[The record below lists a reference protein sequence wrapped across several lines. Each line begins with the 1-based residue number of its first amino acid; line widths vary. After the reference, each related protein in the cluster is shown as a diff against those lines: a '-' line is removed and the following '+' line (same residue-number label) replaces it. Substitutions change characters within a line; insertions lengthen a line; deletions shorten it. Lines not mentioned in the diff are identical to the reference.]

1 MKKVTLIIFVLFLLT
16 SIGYGQSAGLVL
28 QTGLT
33 ASYSKTPNLTSA
45 NQAHYGWMAGADAR
59 ILDGGL
65 YFLLGAQYHQTQ
77 ILSTGK
83 PEFFTNDLEM
93 MKFRLGMG
101 FTIVQLSYKSFI
113 RSKVLGSV
121 NFILDGPDTNPYF
134 PNSPQPAN
142 LNDSSLGLTTGIG
155 LTLGSLDFDLD
166 FEYGLLNVVFKQP
179 KSTFDSFTF
188 MVGFH
193 F

>member
-1 MKKVTLIIFVLFLLT
+1 MKKVAFILFALFQFAL
-16 SIGYGQSAGLVL
+16 IGYGQTAGLVL

-33 ASYSKTPNLTSA
+33 ASYSKTPNLTA
-45 NQAHYGWMAGADAR
+45 AKQAHYGWMAGADAR

-65 YFLLGAQYHQTQ
+65 YFMLGAQYHQTQ
-77 ILSTGK
+77 ILSTEK
-83 PEFFTNDLEM
+83 PEFFNNDLEM

-101 FTIVQLSYKSFI
+101 FTLVKLSYKSFI

-121 NFILDGPDTNPYF
+121 NFVLDGPDTKPYF

-155 LTLGSLDFDLD
+155 LTLGALDFDLD
-166 FEYGLLNVVFKQP
+166 FEYGVLNLVFKQP